1 MNDYQQ
7 DTDIIAVA
15 AQQLPSVFLH
25 SLIKALQ
32 EEVKSREGITDNGH
46 EKPLTEA
53 KKAPIM
59 RLVKTSLVKTN
70 FVENDLEGV

>member
-7 DTDIIAVA
+7 DIDIIAVA

-32 EEVKSREGITDNGH
+32 EEVKSRGGITDSSS
-46 EKPLTEA
+46 EKPLTET

-59 RLVKTSLVKTN
+59 RLVK
-70 FVENDLEGV
+70 NDLEEV